1 MNFSNSAHRSKNP
14 NSYRTPTGG
23 AVTGGWF
30 ILTLAKFKPSTHQEF
45 NRLDDEI
52 AASITQALQGER
64 QLSHLPCGAQFLHAC
79 NTSKTPKPSVDIET
93 RQGLCAQTKCRV
105 QSLNVRALVLLTTYQ
120 AMFKRLSPASNTT
133 ERDIYICRFTC
144 HEQIYI
150 CKLLFL
156 FPYSLLY
163 IINNSSK
170 LGLSF
175 LFNPLFTLINNTIN
189 RRFYCGY

>member
-1 MNFSNSAHRSKNP
+1 MNFSNSA
-14 NSYRTPTGG
+14 
-23 AVTGGWF
+23 
-30 ILTLAKFKPSTHQEF
+30 LTLCSFWNCFPESG
-45 NRLDDEI
+45 LI
-52 AASITQALQGER
+52 AITLKSDIPNPAVAVSENITCR
-64 QLSHLPCGAQFLHAC
+64 DSAC

-93 RQGLCAQTKCRV
+93 RQGSDTQTNCRAN
-105 QSLNVRALVLLTTYQ
+105 SSNRHLLTTCQ

-150 CKLLFL
+150 SKLLFL

-163 IINNSSK
+163 IIDNSSK